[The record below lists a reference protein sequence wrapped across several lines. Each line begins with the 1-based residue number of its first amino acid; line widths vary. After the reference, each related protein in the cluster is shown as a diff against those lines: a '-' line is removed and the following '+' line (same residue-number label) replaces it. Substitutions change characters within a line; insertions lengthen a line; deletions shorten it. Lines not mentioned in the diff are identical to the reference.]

1 MGRSLSD
8 LFVFVGKRLLQLIPV
23 LLGVIVLT
31 FIVSHLDLSATTLC
45 HEWYFKAGTSTL
57 TTCEQKYGLPLTTQF
72 WNYLSSLGHG
82 SWGASI
88 AGASVAS
95 AIDTRLPATLE
106 LVLAALFLMVV
117 IGIPLGVVAAQYSGR
132 LGDHLVRIFYLSG
145 WATPT
150 YLGAVLVAVFV
161 GPWLGLPTSGE
172 YSTILV
178 PFPQYTHMSVIDA
191 MIALNL
197 PYTVD
202 AIAHLILPASVLAF
216 INMGIATR
224 MTRAS
229 MLEVLPLDYVRSA
242 RMKGL
247 SEFWVLYKHALR
259 NALITTT
266 TVLGLTAG
274 GLLAGTVVVEE
285 VFDWPGIGQY
295 AYTVIGG
302 GGSSPN
308 FDGAIAVVVVFAI
321 AVVVA
326 NLAADVL
333 YGLLDPR
340 VDWR

>member
-8 LFVFVGKRLLQLIPV
+8 LFIFVGKRLLQLIPV
-23 LLGVIVLT
+23 LFGVIILT
-31 FIVSHLDLSATTLC
+31 FVVAHLDLSASTLC
-45 HEWYFKAGTSTL
+45 HEWYFHAGSSTL
-57 TTCEQKYGLPLTTQF
+57 ANCEAKYGLPLTTQF
-72 WNYLSSLGHG
+72 WNYLTSLAHG
-82 SWGASI
+82 NWGASVG
-88 AGASVAS
+88 GASVGSEIAL
-95 AIDTRLPATLE
+95 RLPATLE
-106 LVLAALFLMVV
+106 LVLASLFLMVV
-117 IGIPLGVVAAQYSGR
+117 IGIPMGVIAAQYSGR

-172 YSTILV
+172 FSTISV
-178 PFPQYTHMSVIDA
+178 PFPQYTHMSVLDA
-191 MIALNL
+191 LLAGNL

-202 AIAHLILPASVLAF
+202 AVSHLVLPAAVLAF

-274 GLLAGTVVVEE
+274 GLLAGTVVIEE

-295 AYTVIGG
+295 AYTVVGG

-308 FDGAIAVVVVFAI
+308 FDGAIGVVIVFAI

>member
-8 LFVFVGKRLLQLIPV
+8 LFVFIGKRLLQLIPV
-23 LLGVIVLT
+23 LLGVIILT
-31 FIVSHLDLSATTLC
+31 FFISHLQLSASTLC
-45 HEWYFKAGTSTL
+45 REWYFHAGSGTL
-57 TTCEQKYGLPLTTQF
+57 TNCEAKYGQPLGTQF
-72 WNYLSSLGHG
+72 WDYLVSLSQGN
-82 SWGASI
+82 WGA
-88 AGASVAS
+88 AVQGASVS
-95 AIDTRLPATLE
+95 AAIATHLPATIE
-106 LVLAALFLMVV
+106 LVLAALFLMIV
-117 IGIPLGVVAAQYSGR
+117 IGIPLGVIAAQYSGR
-132 LGDHLVRIFYLSG
+132 LGDHLVRLFYLSG

-150 YLGAVLVAVFV
+150 YLGAVIVAIFI

-172 YSTILV
+172 YSTVVV
-178 PFPQYTHMSVIDA
+178 PFPQYTHMSVVDA
-191 MIALNL
+191 ILAGNL
-197 PYTVD
+197 PYTID
-202 AIAHLILPASVLAF
+202 AIDHLILPASVLAF

-308 FDGAIAVVVVFAI
+308 FDGAIAVVIVFAI